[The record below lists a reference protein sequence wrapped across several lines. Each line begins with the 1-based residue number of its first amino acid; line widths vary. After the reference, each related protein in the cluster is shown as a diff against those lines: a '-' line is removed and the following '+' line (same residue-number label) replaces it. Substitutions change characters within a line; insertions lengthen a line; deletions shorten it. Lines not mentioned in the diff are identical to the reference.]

1 MQHNND
7 YLEELLYSENI
18 DWNQVM
24 EEEESM
30 KEEYQVM
37 GDVWGNIEFEPDEF
51 IMDPE
56 EYAYMRLHEARL
68 YSGYYEREENQN
80 END

>member
-1 MQHNND
+1 MDHEIF
-7 YLEELLYSENI
+7 EELMYSEDI

-24 EEEESM
+24 EEEQSM

-37 GDVWGNIEFEPDEF
+37 GDVWTDIEFEPDEF

-56 EYAYMRLHEARL
+56 EYACMRLHEARM